1 MTCLANQYLDLNAVA
16 GQLYGSR
23 SRLHTRRL
31 HDRLQGRVPSQHWE
45 LTQPEAIQNEV
56 MKKIASPP
64 ES

>member
-1 MTCLANQYLDLNAVA
+1 MTWLTNQYLDLNAVA

-31 HDRLQGRVPSQHWE
+31 HDRLRGRVPFQHWE
-45 LTQPEAIQNEV
+45 LTQLEAIRNEV
-56 MKKIASPP
+56 VKTMASLP